1 MYMTS
6 EWVEQ
11 WLYVCHRRQHAA
23 LAVCVKNKLVVLT
36 TECMVTLVADKLKR
50 LPYNQLGTTAHLWRG
65 QTQLHV

>member
-1 MYMTS
+1 MHMTS

-50 LPYNQLGTTAHLWRG
+50 QWYSLLIAQDNQRGSFLTTS
-65 QTQLHV
+65 